1 MRHGYAFVPTFAAS
15 SWSRTRWMQPDLG
28 VGVVEPP
35 GYIQVG
41 ILNEESASS
50 TTAADGSPPW

>member
-1 MRHGYAFVPTFAAS
+1 
-15 SWSRTRWMQPDLG
+15 MQPDLG